1 VTAESRDGSIQ
12 VLPGYVVFAG
22 ALVFGLAAA
31 LAMAALMHF
40 LVHTSEMRLAESQLN
55 QLLDFVRVKR
65 SETTERKD
73 RKPERPQLNEI
84 PDAPPTVDN
93 ASESSTAL
101 EVSFTSPG
109 LDSSGLEIDGSG
121 GIATGD
127 GNYLPIVKVAPIYP
141 RRAMERNI
149 TGSCL
154 VRYTVT
160 TAGTV
165 RDVEV
170 IEESCP
176 EQIFRRPSI
185 EAAKRFRYK
194 PRVADGVLIEVRG
207 VRNVFHFERETMP
220 EAAEE

>member
-1 VTAESRDGSIQ
+1 MSAADTSSAAT
-12 VLPGYVVFAG
+12 LPGYLILVGCA
-22 ALVFGLAAA
+22 VFGSAAA
-31 LAMAALMHF
+31 LGLAALMHF
-40 LVHTSEMRLAESQLN
+40 LVHTSEMRLAETQLN

-65 SETTERKD
+65 SETLERKD

-84 PDAPPTVDN
+84 PDAPPSLDST
-93 ASESSTAL
+93 SESATAL

-109 LDSSGLEIDGSG
+109 LDSSGLEIDGVG

-127 GNYLPIVKVAPIYP
+127 GDYLPIVKVAPVYP

-149 TGSCL
+149 SGSCL

-165 RDVEV
+165 RDVQV
-170 IEESCP
+170 IEAGCP

-207 VRNVFHFERETMP
+207 VRNMFHFKRETAV